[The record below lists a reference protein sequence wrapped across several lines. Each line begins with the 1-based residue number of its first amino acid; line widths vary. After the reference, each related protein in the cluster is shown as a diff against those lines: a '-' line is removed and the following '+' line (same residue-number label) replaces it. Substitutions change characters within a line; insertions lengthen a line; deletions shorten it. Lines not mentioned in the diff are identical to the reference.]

1 MGAQEKEARTV
12 NIRNRDDP
20 ATQSKGE
27 MVGLDVA
34 LRKLKMLKEK
44 RSLIN
49 ALPTEDPGD
58 TQSNGTDLA
67 GAYEALQK
75 KNADLEAEIAQLKL
89 QGATISQQDI

>member
-34 LRKLKMLKEK
+34 FRKLKMLKEK

-49 ALPTEDPGD
+49 SLPAEDPGD
-58 TQSNGTDLA
+58 SQTSSTDLA
-67 GAYEALQK
+67 GAYEALKK
-75 KNADLEAEIAQLKL
+75 KNAGLEAEIARLKL
-89 QGATISQQDI
+89 QSATISQ